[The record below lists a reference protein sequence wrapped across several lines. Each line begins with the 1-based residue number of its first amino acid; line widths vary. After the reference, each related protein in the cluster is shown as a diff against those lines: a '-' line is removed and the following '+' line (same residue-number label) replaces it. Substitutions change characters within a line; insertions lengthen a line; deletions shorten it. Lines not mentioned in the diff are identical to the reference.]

1 MTGPEPTDLP
11 CAELVELVTDYL
23 DRALPADWRA
33 RIDAHLAACTG
44 CRAVVAQWEAVI
56 RLGGRVADDD
66 VEALEPDVRDALT
79 AAFRSRAQPQAGPSS
94 GWGSTSSNQ

>member
-1 MTGPEPTDLP
+1 VTGPEPADLP

-23 DRALPADWRA
+23 DGALPADWRA
-33 RIDAHLAACTG
+33 RIDAHLATCGG
-44 CRAVVAQWEAVI
+44 CRSVVAQWEAVI

-66 VEALEPDVRDALT
+66 VEALQPEVRAALM

-94 GWGSTSSNQ
+94 G